1 MYNVPRGS
9 PKYINGVFS
18 FVQAAEDDMQKKNR
32 EQMYC
37 PCIDCDNL
45 KTWAHSPIIK
55 SHLIRRGFTEG
66 YMCWP
71 KHGETTDPHKTT
83 DDKINRDRDYIP
95 SSNTVPPKDDDIF
108 VSDNLKMDQMLQD
121 AETEICSEGGHR
133 KFEALLEAQEKL
145 LYPGCNE
152 KHTLLHFTLDLLRL
166 KATHGWSDASFD
178 DLLYLL
184 QDVLTKPNL
193 VPCTTYI

>member
-1 MYNVPRGS
+1 MTRLMEIEMIYPLAN
-9 PKYINGVFS
+9 I
-18 FVQAAEDDMQKKNR
+18 
-32 EQMYC
+32 
-37 PCIDCDNL
+37 
-45 KTWAHSPIIK
+45 
-55 SHLIRRGFTEG
+55 
-66 YMCWP
+66 
-71 KHGETTDPHKTT
+71 
-83 DDKINRDRDYIP
+83 
-95 SSNTVPPKDDDIF
+95 VPPKDDDIF

-166 KATHGWSDASFD
+166 KATHGWSDTSFD
-178 DLLYLL
+178 DLLCLL